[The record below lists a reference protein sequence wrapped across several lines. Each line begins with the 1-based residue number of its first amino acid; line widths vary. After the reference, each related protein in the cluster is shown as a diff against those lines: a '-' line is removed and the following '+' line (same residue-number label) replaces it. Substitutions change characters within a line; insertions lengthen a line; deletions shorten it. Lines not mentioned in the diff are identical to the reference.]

1 MSQETPAGLPGNLD
15 LSQGQESLPRRLR
28 HLLLGDPRDPF
39 DHSIFHKLSL
49 LPFFAWV
56 GLGADG
62 LSSSCYGPEEAFKTL
77 GAHPV
82 LALFVALG
90 IALTVFIISAS
101 YGQII
106 ELFPSGGG
114 GYLVASKLLSPKW
127 GMFSGSALLI
137 DYVLTITL
145 SISSSGDAIFSFIPA
160 SWQWAK
166 FPYELLALLFLGAIN
181 LRGAKESVKALVPIF
196 LVFVAT
202 HIAAIAWAVGTRLPQ
217 VGAVAAHTSD
227 QMSTA
232 VHQLG
237 WIPMIFLVLRAYS
250 MGAGTFTGIEA
261 VSNGLPIL
269 SEPKVKTGKRTMS
282 YMAFSL
288 SFTAFGL
295 MLAYLFYN
303 VSPVAGKTLN
313 AVLFEKLTAGWG
325 TPGAA
330 LVLVTLLSEG
340 ALLFVAAQAG
350 FLDGPRVLSNMA
362 IDRWLPSRFAHLSD
376 RLVTQNGILVMALAS
391 LAVLFASHG
400 NVGFLVVLYSI
411 NVFITFTLSQLG
423 MVRHWL
429 KERKAHSRWFKP
441 LLISGLGFCL
451 SAFILTFVTIEKFT
465 EGGWLTVVITLAFA
479 GMAILIRRHYQ
490 DTAKTLTRLDS
501 LVKAAEM
508 PRSNVAVEVPEAD
521 PKGRTAVL
529 LVNGWNGLGLHSL
542 FSILRLY
549 GDFYR
554 NFVILHVGVLD
565 AGSFKGADEI
575 EALRLHTKT
584 ETDKYVDYLRANGR
598 YAEGHCAVHADVV
611 DSLEELARETAK
623 RFPQSVFFGGQLVF
637 RKESLWTKFLHN
649 NVVFAIQRRLYVR
662 GLPFMVLPIRVD

>member
-1 MSQETPAGLPGNLD
+1 
-15 LSQGQESLPRRLR
+15 
-28 HLLLGDPRDPF
+28 
-39 DHSIFHKLSL
+39 

-62 LSSSCYGPEEAFKTL
+62 LSSSCYGPSEAFLTL
-77 GAHPV
+77 GRHPA

-90 IALTVFIISAS
+90 TALTVFIISAS

-145 SISSSGDAIFSFIPA
+145 SIASGADAVFSFMPLHL
-160 SWQWAK
+160 QWLK
-166 FPYELLALLFLGAIN
+166 FPVEILGLLMLTGMN
-181 LRGAKESVKALVPIF
+181 LRGAKESVNALVPVF
-196 LVFVAT
+196 LVFVIT
-202 HIAAIAWAVGTRLPQ
+202 HVAAIVWAI
-217 VGAVAAHTSD
+217 AVRVPDMGHV
-227 QMSTA
+227 
-232 VHQLG
+232 VHQTGSDVMGAARELG
-237 WIPMIFLVLRAYS
+237 WIPMLLLVLRAYS

-269 SEPKVKTGKRTMS
+269 REPKVRTGKRTMR
-282 YMAFSL
+282 YMAWSL

-295 MLAYLFYN
+295 MLAYLLYGVGN
-303 VSPVAGKTLN
+303 VEGKTLN
-313 AVLFEKLTAGWG
+313 AVLFEKMTTGWG
-325 TPGAA
+325 TPGTI

-362 IDRWLPSRFAHLSD
+362 IDRWVPSRFAHLSD
-376 RLVTQNGILVMALAS
+376 RLVTQNGILVMGLAS
-391 LAVLFASHG
+391 LATLLLSHG

-411 NVFITFTLSQLG
+411 NVFITFSLSQLG
-423 MVRHWL
+423 MVRHWF
-429 KERKAHSRWFKP
+429 KERKARNPWFKP
-441 LLISGLGFCL
+441 LMVSGLGFCL
-451 SAFILTFVTIEKFT
+451 SAFILVFVTVEKFT
-465 EGGWLTVVITLAFA
+465 EGGWLTMVITLGFA
-479 GMAILIRRHYQ
+479 GAAIFIKRHYQ
-490 DTAKTLTRLDS
+490 TTSQTLVRLDS

-508 PRSNVAVEVPEAD
+508 PRSGAPVDVPAKE

-542 FSILRLY
+542 FAILRLY

-554 NFVILHVGVLD
+554 NYVVLHVGVLD
-565 AGSFKGADEI
+565 AGSFKGADEV
-575 EALRLHTKT
+575 EALKDHART
-584 ETDKYVDYLRANGR
+584 ETDKYVEYLRSNGR
-598 YAEGHCAVHADVV
+598 YAEGRTAVHADVV
-611 DSLEELARETAK
+611 DALEVLARETAK
-623 RFPQSVFFGGQLVF
+623 DFPQSVFFGGQLVF
-637 RKESLWTKFLHN
+637 RKEGIWTRFLHN
-649 NVVFAIQRRLYVR
+649 NIVFAIQRRLYVR